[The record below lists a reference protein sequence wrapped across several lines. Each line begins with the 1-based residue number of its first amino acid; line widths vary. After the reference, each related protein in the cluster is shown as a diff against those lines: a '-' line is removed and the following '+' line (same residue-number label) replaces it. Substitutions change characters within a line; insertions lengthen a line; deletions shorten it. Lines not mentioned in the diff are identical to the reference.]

1 MAQLQVKFVAAPWF
15 PNLIRYLKTGSEFDA
30 YGVPVGQDWAMLPAK
45 VRTTMI
51 EVQEKNELRAQRQ
64 GLIVEVT
71 TQGFFAIND
80 HLVWAGQE
88 YTIVGID
95 PKQDF
100 RGESQWT
107 VLTSVLKRGGV

>member
-1 MAQLQVKFVAAPWF
+1 
-15 PNLIRYLKTGSEFDA
+15 
-30 YGVPVGQDWAMLPAK
+30 MLPAK